1 MSMEIFLMIQ
11 EVGGA
16 SANRRYP
23 GAIDVE
29 SFTMGDR
36 QKSLA
41 LSQGLQDHIEMT
53 PSAAD
58 MTIKKSRDA
67 ASDRIWAAATSGRVF
82 SKAALIAE
90 SFSASQP
97 SLRSVLT
104 MIMSS
109 VQITSMQTEGGSS
122 NKEVLTL
129 SFQNIHIS
137 QTLRAPA

>member
-1 MSMEIFLMIQ
+1 MEIFLMIQ
-11 EVGGA
+11 QIGGA

-29 SFTMGDR
+29 SFTIGDR
-36 QKSLA
+36 PRSIA
-41 LSQGLQDHIEMT
+41 LSQGLQDHIAMT

-58 MTIKKSRDA
+58 MTIKKARDA
-67 ASDRIWAAATSGRVF
+67 SSDRIWAATAAGRTF

-90 SFSASQP
+90 SFSSAQP
-97 SLRSVLT
+97 SLRNVLT

-109 VQITSMQTEGGSS
+109 VQITSMQTEGGAS
-122 NKEVLTL
+122 NREILTL

-137 QTLRAPA
+137 QTSRSGA